1 MSGPLILAVPSKGRL
16 QQAVEEFFAR
26 AGLRFERAGGERDY
40 RGQIDGVEG
49 IEIAYLAA
57 SDIARE
63 IAAGKVHVGVT
74 GEDLVHDALAAV
86 ESKVLTVT
94 RLGLGHARVVVAV
107 PRAWIDVDTMADL
120 DEVASSF
127 RARHGRP
134 LRVATKYVRL
144 TRAFFSRHDI
154 ADYRI
159 VESLGATEGA
169 PAAGAA
175 EAIVDIT
182 TTGSTL
188 AANALKVL
196 RDGEILASQAAL
208 FASRAAAW
216 TDQTRARLR
225 LLCDRLAAE
234 ARARTMREIHAS
246 VVVSPALLVEL
257 QQRHGALEPFT
268 TAPGMTLLHAPV
280 EAVFAVVERLREA
293 GASTVSVSRP
303 DYVFAGKNPLWEAIA
318 GRL

>member
-1 MSGPLILAVPSKGRL
+1 MSDPLILAVPSKGRL
-16 QQAVEEFFAR
+16 QQAVMDFFNR
-26 AGLRFERAGGERDY
+26 AGLRFERPGGERDY
-40 RGQIDGVEG
+40 RGHIRGVDG

-57 SDIARE
+57 SEIARE
-63 IAAGKVHVGVT
+63 ITAGKVHAGIT
-74 GEDLVHDALAAV
+74 GEDLIHEAV
-86 ESKVLTVT
+86 AEVDTKALTVT
-94 RLGLGHARVVVAV
+94 RLGFAHARVVVAV
-107 PRAWIDVDTMADL
+107 PRAWIDVDTMVDL

-127 RARHGRP
+127 RARHGRH

-144 TRAFFSRHDI
+144 TRTFFARHDI

-175 EAIVDIT
+175 DAIVDIT

-188 AANALKVL
+188 AANALKVIG
-196 RDGEILASQAAL
+196 DGEILASQAAL

-216 TDQTRARLR
+216 TDDTRRALR

-234 ARARTMREIHAS
+234 ARARTMREVRTDHAVPAALMIELERKFGVHRPFIAASGVS
-246 VVVSPALLVEL
+246 V
-257 QQRHGALEPFT
+257 
-268 TAPGMTLLHAPV
+268 LHVPDD
-280 EAVFAVVERLREA
+280 AVFAVVERLREA
-293 GASTVSVSRP
+293 GADTVSVSQL
-303 DYVFAGKNPLWEAIA
+303 DYVFTSNNPLWQAIS